1 VSLDPVVVAGLV
13 AVAVAA
19 GFVDSIAGG
28 GGLLT
33 VPALLAAGLP
43 PTTALATNKVQSTV
57 GAGTAAVTY
66 TRGGAVDPRR
76 LWPPVLTVLGGS
88 ADGTFVLTRIDSG
101 RLEALLPWLLLAVAG
116 YVAARPGLGEV
127 ATVARVR
134 PRTYTLTVAPLIG
147 AYDGFLGP
155 GTGSFFAVSLVGL
168 RGHDLTRATATTK
181 VFNLTSNVTALA
193 VFALAGAPAWL
204 LGVAMAAGQAL
215 GARLGATVGAAA
227 RGSGL
232 VRPALVVVSV
242 ALSLRLLLT

>member
-1 VSLDPVVVAGLV
+1 MILEPMVVAGLF

-43 PTTALATNKVQSTV
+43 PTTALATNKAQSTV
-57 GAGTAAVTY
+57 GALTAATTY
-66 TRGGAVDPRR
+66 TRGGAVQPRR
-76 LWPPVLTVLGGS
+76 LVPPILTVLCGAAAG
-88 ADGTFVLTRIDSG
+88 ALLLTRIDAS
-101 RLEALLPWLLLAVAG
+101 RLEELLPWLLLAVAG
-116 YVAARPGLGEV
+116 YVAARPRLGEV
-127 ATVARVR
+127 ETAARVR

-181 VFNLTSNVTALA
+181 VLNLTSNLAALV
-193 VFALAGAPAWL
+193 VFAFAGAPAWVV
-204 LGVAMAAGQAL
+204 GAAMAVGQAL
-215 GARLGATVGAAA
+215 GARLGARSVLRRGA
-227 RGSGL
+227 GL

-242 ALSLRLLLT
+242 ALSVRLLLT